1 MDYCNYYFIG
11 LLISVY
17 RVIYRYTTLFRSIDA
32 KWKKSNWLS
41 CILFIVLFPLSLPFA
56 IWNWCFEAKER
67 KNKNQADSSIGTVA
81 DRYDEGYKNGYDKG
95 YETGYD
101 NGCLDT
107 EGEQESEDNKEA
119 VI

>member
-1 MDYCNYYFIG
+1 MSGWTIATII
-11 LLISVY
+11 LSVY
-17 RVIYRYTTLFRSIDA
+17 LLAFIVLFIDTGIDA

-41 CILFIVLFPLSLPFA
+41 CVLFILLFPLSLPFA

-67 KNKNQADSSIGTVA
+67 KNKNQADSSMGTEA